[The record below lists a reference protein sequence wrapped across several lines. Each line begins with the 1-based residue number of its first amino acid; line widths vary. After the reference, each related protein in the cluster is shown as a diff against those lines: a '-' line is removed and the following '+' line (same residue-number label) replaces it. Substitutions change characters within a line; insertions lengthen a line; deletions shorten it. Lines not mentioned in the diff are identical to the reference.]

1 MHIDIAAIV
10 AIAEAAG
17 KAILEVYHS
26 PEAIA
31 VTTKADNSPL
41 TRADEAANALITAN
55 LKQLYPDIPILSEE
69 GREAPYAER
78 KQWSLCWQVDPLDGT
93 KEFIKR
99 NGEFAVNIALLQNG
113 VAVAGVVHG
122 PFLEITAWAQAGRGA
137 FMRDADGKV
146 TRLASEMPEGGKPLS
161 VITSRS
167 HRDAAT
173 ENYLTTLPRHTTR
186 ECGASLKYIFIAS
199 GRDHLYPRFGP
210 TMEWDT
216 SAGQIILEEAGGEL
230 LDSATGH
237 TMRYNRENLRNGAF
251 IAYGNGVREFLEG
264 K

>member
-1 MHIDIAAIV
+1 MHIDIAALV

-26 PEAIA
+26 PEAIE
-31 VTTKADNSPL
+31 VTTKSDNSPL
-41 TRADEAANALITAN
+41 TKADEASNALISKN
-55 LKQLYPDIPILSEE
+55 LRQLYPNIPILSEE
-69 GREAPYAER
+69 GRQAPYSER
-78 KQWSLCWQVDPLDGT
+78 KSWSLCWQVDPLDGT

-122 PFLEITAWAQAGRGA
+122 PALNITAWAQTGRGA
-137 FMRDADGKV
+137 FLRQADGQV
-146 TRLASEMPEGGKPLS
+146 IRLASAAPKSGQPLS

-167 HRDAAT
+167 HRDANT
-173 ENYLTTLPRHTTR
+173 EAYLTKLPSHTTR

-230 LDSATGH
+230 LDGQTGH
-237 TMRYNRENLRNGAF
+237 TMRYNRENLLNGAF
-251 IAYGNGVREFLEG
+251 IAYGNGVREWIEG
-264 K
+264 R